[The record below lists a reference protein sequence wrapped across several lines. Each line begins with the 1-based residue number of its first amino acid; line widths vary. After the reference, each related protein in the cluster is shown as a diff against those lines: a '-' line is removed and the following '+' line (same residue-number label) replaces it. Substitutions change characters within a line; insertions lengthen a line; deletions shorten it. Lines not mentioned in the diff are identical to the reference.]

1 MEANEKTRLSVKIH
15 GETYHMKATENPERV
30 LEIVNMVDE
39 QMNGI
44 AEKMPT
50 LNYKDVAVLAALNIA
65 EEYFKLRDD
74 YKVLVDLI
82 EEDKH

>member
-15 GETYHMKATENPERV
+15 GETYHMKATEKPERV
-30 LEIVNMVDE
+30 LEIVHMVDE

-44 AEKMPT
+44 SDKMPT

>member
-1 MEANEKTRLSVKIH
+1 MEANEKTRLSDKIH
-15 GETYHMKATENPERV
+15 GETYHMKDTENPERV

>member
-30 LEIVNMVDE
+30 LEIVHMVDE

-44 AEKMPT
+44 SDKMPT

>member
-30 LEIVNMVDE
+30 LEIVHMVDD

-44 AEKMPT
+44 SDKMPT